1 MNLESYRE
9 QIDRIDEQIIQLLNQ
24 RLEAAGQIGQIKSVH
39 GQEIYS
45 PEREKYLIERLD
57 ALNAGPL
64 STKTIRAIYREIMSA
79 ALALE
84 KQLKIAFLGPEATFC
99 HQASMLKFG
108 SSLDYLPL
116 ANIADV
122 FAEVEKG
129 TADYGVVPVE
139 NSTEGVVTYTLDMF
153 IQSELKICAELFL
166 PIELDVMSSPNANW
180 PPKRVLSHPQVFG
193 QCKEWLLRNLPHAE
207 RIELSSTTRAAQRA
221 LEDPDSIAIASRV
234 AAELYGL
241 TIREERVQDSTIN
254 MTRFLVV
261 APRQPKAS
269 GHDKTSI
276 LFSVK
281 DRVGALYD
289 SLKPFME
296 AGINLTRIESRP
308 SKRRAWQYFFFVDF
322 LGHSDDPAVARVLDD
337 LSNSCDFVK
346 LLGSFPQGEVIG
358 GRDLRIPGEL

>member
-1 MNLESYRE
+1 MNLDSYRQE
-9 QIDRIDEQIIQLLNQ
+9 IDQIDDQIIQLLNR
-24 RLEAAGQIGQIKSVH
+24 RLRAANEIGQIKTVQ

-45 PEREKYLIERLD
+45 PEREKKLIQRLD
-57 ALNAGPL
+57 ALNSGPL
-64 STKTIRAIYREIMSA
+64 STATIRAIYREIMSA

-84 KQLKIAFLGPEATFC
+84 KNLKIAFLGPEATFC
-99 HQASMLKFG
+99 HQASLLKFG

-129 TADYGVVPVE
+129 NADYGVVPVE

-153 IQSELKICAELFL
+153 ILSELKICAELYL
-166 PIELDVMSSPNANW
+166 PIELDVMSAPNANW
-180 PPKRVLSHPQVFG
+180 PPQRVLSHPQVFG
-193 QCKEWLLRNLPHAE
+193 QCKEWLLRNLPNAE
-207 RIELSSTTRAAQRA
+207 RIELSSTTRAAQLA
-221 LEDPDSIAIASRV
+221 LDDPDAVAIASRI
-234 AAELYGL
+234 AAQLYGL

-261 APRQPKAS
+261 GRQQPKAS

-322 LGHSDDPAVARVLDD
+322 LGHSDDPAVSAVLDG
-337 LSNSCDFVK
+337 LSASCDFVK
-346 LLGSFPQGEVIG
+346 LLGSFPQGEVVG
-358 GRDLRIPGEL
+358 GRDLRVPTGL